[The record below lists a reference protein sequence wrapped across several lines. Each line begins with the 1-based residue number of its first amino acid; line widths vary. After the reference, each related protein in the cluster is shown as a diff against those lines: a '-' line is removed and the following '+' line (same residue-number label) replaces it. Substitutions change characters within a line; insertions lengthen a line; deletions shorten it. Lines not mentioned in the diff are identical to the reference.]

1 VARQWIPSWHFLAK
15 EQFELFEEGK
25 PQTIKYFSAES
36 DLPLTLGLMID
47 SSLSMQRMLPEEK
60 IVAGSFLQKVVT
72 AKDLAFVISFD
83 ISVDLLQDLT
93 SDMHL
98 LRKGLEKA
106 RINTNTA
113 GMTPTGNPGPVPT
126 SRQNQGTLLFDAV
139 FLGADEVLSKQTGRK
154 AMVILTDG
162 DDVGS
167 RLKLRDAIEAAQKA
181 DVVTYVLLISDP
193 QYPSNYGDMN
203 KLSEQTGGRI
213 DAFVSASG
221 TGGTIGGVADYL
233 KSRRPAVRCVLADPP
248 GSSLYAY
255 IRTGNLQATGSGSIT
270 EGIGIARVTANLKD
284 APIDDAVHIE
294 DAETVRYVYRLLQE
308 EGLFLGSTSGIN
320 VAAAV
325 RVARELGPGHTIVTV
340 LCDGGAKYQ
349 SRLFNRAW
357 LEQKGLAAF
366 APLPPPGVPVPLRE
380 SLVA

>member
-1 VARQWIPSWHFLAK
+1 MRSLLLVFILTVIPALGHAQDSTNQDSTHTQGTGDQGKVPVFRKNVTVVSVLFNVKDKHNALVPNLAK

-60 IVAGSFLQKVVT
+60 IVAGSFLQKVIT
-72 AKDLAFVISFD
+72 AKDLAFVVSFD

-93 SDMHL
+93 SDMRL
-98 LRKGLEKA
+98 LRKGLDKA

-113 GMTPTGNPGPVPT
+113 GMAPMGTPGPVPT
-126 SRQNQGTLLFDAV
+126 ARQNQGTLLFDAV
-139 FLGADEVLSKQTGRK
+139 YLGADEVLGKQTGRK

-213 DAFVSASG
+213 IVVNHPDKLDKAFAEIAAELRSQYSLGYSSTDTRNDGRYRRLEV
-221 TGGTIGGVADYL
+221 
-233 KSRRPAVRCVLADPP
+233 KSKDGYKIQARK
-248 GSSLYAY
+248 GYYA
-255 IRTGNLQATGSGSIT
+255 
-270 EGIGIARVTANLKD
+270 
-284 APIDDAVHIE
+284 P
-294 DAETVRYVYRLLQE
+294 AET
-308 EGLFLGSTSGIN
+308 T
-320 VAAAV
+320 AA
-325 RVARELGPGHTIVTV
+325 
-340 LCDGGAKYQ
+340 Q
-349 SRLFNRAW
+349 
-357 LEQKGLAAF
+357 
-366 APLPPPGVPVPLRE
+366 
-380 SLVA
+380 